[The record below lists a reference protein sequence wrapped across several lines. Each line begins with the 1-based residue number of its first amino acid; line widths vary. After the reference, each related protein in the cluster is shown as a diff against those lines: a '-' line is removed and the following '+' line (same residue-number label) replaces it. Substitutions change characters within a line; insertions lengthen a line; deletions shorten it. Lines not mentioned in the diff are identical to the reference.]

1 MAKQSAAFDACLL
14 LRKNNLLDDHFDSI
28 YHKRLPAMRNAKL
41 AITSKKTDRYSIR
54 NKPDIWLSQQGST
67 PRRIYATVI
76 CFLPSSPLSR
86 RLGSLILLTRDR
98 LPNFPTFPVF
108 LEDDVETTVYCLCI
122 NELLEVVPSTLELL
136 TGFTLAVFHDLFH
149 KTYAPV
155 AERLPYWI
163 APLQESVAKPGFGKS
178 LDLSDIIDWEVLRY
192 VQDNPQIQ
200 WTEAMKPE
208 LLLDHFMYDDWNGK
222 YRYFP
227 IAIDY
232 NLRPSYPPPYYAPS
246 RRWDKDIM
254 DWSLTLSKGGRSRF
268 LNRCNWGQ
276 PVVQAEMIS
285 PRRNFLDKISEGE
298 EWECPRCAICPQ
310 AVAISPV
317 RTISDAYFYVFINLI
332 KDRSLCQ
339 W

>member
-1 MAKQSAAFDACLL
+1 
-14 LRKNNLLDDHFDSI
+14 
-28 YHKRLPAMRNAKL
+28 MRNAKL
-41 AITSKKTDRYSIR
+41 AITSKKTDRYIIR
-54 NKPDIWLSQQGST
+54 NKPDIWLNQQGST
-67 PRRIYATVI
+67 PKRLYATVI

-122 NELLEVVPSTLELL
+122 DEFLGVVPSVLELL

-163 APLQESVAKPGFGKS
+163 APLQESVAKMGGKS
-178 LDLSDIIDWEVLRY
+178 LDLSGIIDWEVLRY
-192 VQDNPQIQ
+192 VQDNPQIP

-208 LLLDHFMYDDWNGK
+208 CLLNHFMYDDWNGK

-227 IAIDY
+227 IAIDH
-232 NLRPSYPPPYYAPS
+232 NLRPSDPPPYYAPS
-246 RRWDKDIM
+246 RKWDKNIL
-254 DWSLTLSKGGRSRF
+254 DWSLSLGKGGRSRF
-268 LNRCNWGQ
+268 FNRCNWGQ

-285 PRRNFLDKISEGE
+285 PRRNFLDKISEDE
-298 EWECPRCAICPQ
+298 EWECSRCAICPQ
-310 AVAISPV
+310 AVAVSPV
-317 RTISDAYFYVFINLI
+317 SSISGAYFCVFIDLT
-332 KDRSLCQ
+332 KGRSLCQ